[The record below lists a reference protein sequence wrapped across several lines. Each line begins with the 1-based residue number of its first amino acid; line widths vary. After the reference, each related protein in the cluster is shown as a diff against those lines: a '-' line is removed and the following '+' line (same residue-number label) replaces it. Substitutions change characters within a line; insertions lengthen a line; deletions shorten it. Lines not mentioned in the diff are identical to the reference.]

1 MALWIIAFVVL
12 VGMIGLGIAAVIV
25 LAMLPGKIARHRHH
39 PQADAINVLSW
50 LGLLVSFGVLWVVAL
65 AWAYTQPLRGMGAAE
80 PASATKPLSP
90 AA

>member
-25 LAMLPGKIARHRHH
+25 LAMLPGKIARHRNH

-65 AWAYTQPLRGMGAAE
+65 AWAYTQPLRRPE
-80 PASATKPLSP
+80 PEPTSATPLSP